1 VWRSMVGFDY
11 LRSITTSSRLPLVL
25 RQVGLLRSLLTD
37 QWFFTFQFFN
47 EYYSHSNHQIGL
59 LDSVTD
65 RMQTFNPV
73 LTYVMT
79 GFFANDRL
87 RPFIAAGYDVN
98 AAFPVTWVQFEYFV
112 NPKLSVKIG
121 DIEYLGS
128 RNAESFLFLHKYA
141 DRDTFFLKA
150 TYFLL

>member
-1 VWRSMVGFDY
+1 
-11 LRSITTSSRLPLVL
+11 
-25 RQVGLLRSLLTD
+25 
-37 QWFFTFQFFN
+37 
-47 EYYSHSNHQIGL
+47 
-59 LDSVTD
+59 VTD
-65 RMQTFNPV
+65 RQQQFNPV